1 MWAPCEKVPLPTC
14 SWKEIWVT
22 KNVSLREAFHYVQFQ
37 IASTKSHYI
46 AANGSI
52 FDFVYLCVCVCVRT
66 PQRLTFMETKK
77 YLKMT
82 MSKISNQSMFH
93 PLSVGYML
101 DHVGLSQCTLNS
113 GRPSSVRIALPIWRM
128 NHPKLRITP
137 FLISM
142 VTTSVA
148 LLNRIM
154 TQSLTLA
161 PGKTG
166 SLTPYSICVC
176 AMSVSCL

>member
-1 MWAPCEKVPLPTC
+1 
-14 SWKEIWVT
+14 
-22 KNVSLREAFHYVQFQ
+22 
-37 IASTKSHYI
+37 
-46 AANGSI
+46 
-52 FDFVYLCVCVCVRT
+52 
-66 PQRLTFMETKK
+66 METKK

-113 GRPSSVRIALPIWRM
+113 GGPSSVRIALPIWRM

-176 AMSVSCL
+176 DECFMSLKLS